1 MRFMN
6 KPKEISLPDSPSIDA
21 DTCYRAMLAH
31 DARFDG
37 RFFVA
42 VSSTRIYCR
51 PICRVRMPKRENCAF
66 YRSAAAAESFG
77 FRPCLK
83 CRPELA
89 PGWAATEA
97 GNRLAQR
104 AAFSMDSG
112 EFDQSS
118 LRSLADKLGASD
130 RHLRR
135 VFNEHFGVS
144 PVAYAQTHRML
155 LAKQLLTDTRLEVT
169 EIAFAS
175 GFRSLRRFNA
185 LFQGRYRLTPSQL
198 RREGRPMASDRLSF
212 RLAYRAPLDW
222 SHLLSFLKTRAVEGV
237 EWIEDDQYWRTV
249 QFPAKGWLLARP
261 VKDRSLI
268 EVELS
273 VSLAPHVSR
282 VLRRLRHLFDLDCS
296 PDLVAQS
303 LAPLADAN
311 PGIRLPGAWD
321 GFELAV
327 RAVLG
332 QQITVKAARTLAGR
346 FAKRFGDSFEIDTP
360 AAELRAFFPT
370 AARIAGARVA
380 EIAELG
386 IISSRARTLIALA
399 QAIDRGELILA
410 PGADVD
416 STQARLLAVPG
427 IGDWTAQYIS
437 MRALAWPDAFP
448 ASDLVLMKKLGV
460 TRPKQAEA
468 IAEAWRPWRAYSVI
482 HLWNQ
487 AS

>member
-1 MRFMN
+1 M
-6 KPKEISLPDSPSIDA
+6 
-21 DTCYRAMLAH
+21 
-31 DARFDG
+31 
-37 RFFVA
+37 
-42 VSSTRIYCR
+42 
-51 PICRVRMPKRENCAF
+51 
-66 YRSAAAAESFG
+66 
-77 FRPCLK
+77 
-83 CRPELA
+83 
-89 PGWAATEA
+89 
-97 GNRLAQR
+97 AQ
-104 AAFSMDSG
+104 D
-112 EFDQSS
+112 
-118 LRSLADKLGASD
+118 
-130 RHLRR
+130 
-135 VFNEHFGVS
+135 
-144 PVAYAQTHRML
+144 
-155 LAKQLLTDTRLEVT
+155 
-169 EIAFAS
+169 
-175 GFRSLRRFNA
+175 
-185 LFQGRYRLTPSQL
+185 RLT
-198 RREGRPMASDRLSF
+198 F
-212 RLAYRAPLDW
+212 RLAYRAPMDW
-222 SHLLSFLKTRAVEGV
+222 DHLLGFLKTRAVDAVEVVEG
-237 EWIEDDQYWRTV
+237 DQYARTV
-249 QFPAKGWLLARP
+249 QFPAKGWLIARP

-303 LAPLADAN
+303 LAPLADGN

-346 FAKRFGDSFEIDTP
+346 FAKRFGDPFEIDTP
-360 AAELRAFFPT
+360 SAELSAFFPT
-370 AARIAGARVA
+370 AARIASASVA

-399 QAIDRGELILA
+399 QAIERGELVLA
-410 PGADVD
+410 PGAEVD
-416 STQARLLAVPG
+416 STQASLLAVPG
-427 IGDWTAQYIS
+427 IGDWTVQYIS